1 MKTTIPDDLKKDLP
15 QNRWGKLLTVTPV
28 VMTVV
33 ATLLAGLASSE
44 MTKAQYDRAYA
55 AQLQSKA
62 GDQWGYFQA
71 KKLRS
76 AIQRNSLDLLQ
87 ATTEVGTVDAS
98 KLGAGVSAEVASA
111 MENGQLPSLPPVA
124 PLQADLKAAIEA
136 VEGQRAEAEIALA
149 VAQVPDA
156 AIADALVNARQNVM
170 AFDRIS
176 KPVNEAVD
184 RLVDGASRG
193 DKALARDLAF
203 GRIRYNAARYD
214 QEARL
219 NQAVANLLEL
229 QVRKSNLSAER
240 HHRRSARFFFGMLGA
255 QAAVIMS
262 TFAMAAKQRSFLWS
276 VAAAAGLAAVAFA
289 IYVYLRV

>member
-87 ATTEVGTVDAS
+87 ATTEVGAVDAS
-98 KLGAGVSAEVASA
+98 KMGAGVSAEVASA
-111 MENGQLPSLPPVA
+111 MQNGQLPALPPVA

-149 VAQVPDA
+149 VAQVPDT

-176 KPVNEAVD
+176 KPVNDAVD
-184 RLVDGASRG
+184 RLVDGTSRG
-193 DKALARDLAF
+193 DKALSRDLAF
-203 GRIRYNAARYD
+203 ARIRYNAARYD

-276 VAAAAGLAAVAFA
+276 VAAAAGLTAVAFA